1 MSAVHRGGGD
11 HSHQFT
17 RNEFI
22 NMVKGKDTIVD
33 TLFILGPSNES
44 KLAELAEG
52 LGPANVNQV
61 AQEINRQND

>member
-44 KLAELAEG
+44 KLAEKAEG
-52 LGPANVNQV
+52 LGPANVNSV
-61 AQEINRQND
+61 FDEINEKDN